1 VKPVSAFEGAL
12 ARAFGV
18 TRLKEAQ
25 VATRRAG
32 SSSAPPDQAIINLY
46 DQFTHGAMSRRQFL
60 DKLAVLAGGTAAAS
74 ALLSTLQND
83 YALAA
88 TVAETDERIEAETV
102 SVPGGPASLSGYLV
116 VPRQAGRRGGVLV
129 IHENRGLNPHIK
141 DVTRRV
147 AAAGFTALGLDY
159 LSPIGGTPA
168 DEDKARDMIGT
179 LKPEDVL
186 ASSKAAISYLKGRS
200 DSNGKAGAV
209 GFCWGGGQVNQLA
222 AADESLDAA
231 VAYYGPQVKGEQVA
245 RIKAPLL
252 LHYGGLDERINAGI
266 PAFEAALKENEK
278 TYQLFVYEGANH
290 AFNTD
295 TNPARYNKE
304 AADLAWGRTIEFFNK
319 ELS

>member
-1 VKPVSAFEGAL
+1 
-12 ARAFGV
+12 
-18 TRLKEAQ
+18 LKEAQ

-32 SSSAPPDQAIINLY
+32 SSSAAPDQAIINLY

-74 ALLSTLQND
+74 ALLSALQND
-83 YALAA
+83 YAFAA
-88 TVAETDERIEAETV
+88 TVAENDERIQDETV
-102 SVPGGPASLSGYLV
+102 SVPGGPASLSGYV
-116 VPRQAGRRGGVLV
+116 VTPRQAGRRGGVLV

-141 DVTRRV
+141 DVTRRA

-186 ASSKAAISYLKGRS
+186 ASSKAAIAYLKGRA

-222 AADESLDAA
+222 AADQTLDAG
-231 VAYYGPQVKGEQVA
+231 VAYYGSQAKGDQVA
-245 RIKAPLL
+245 RIKAPLM
-252 LHYGGLDERINAGI
+252 LHYAGLDERINAGI
-266 PAFEAALKENEK
+266 PAFEAALKENGK

>member
-1 VKPVSAFEGAL
+1 
-12 ARAFGV
+12 
-18 TRLKEAQ
+18 
-25 VATRRAG
+25 
-32 SSSAPPDQAIINLY
+32 
-46 DQFTHGAMSRRQFL
+46 M
-60 DKLAVLAGGTAAAS
+60 
-74 ALLSTLQND
+74 
-83 YALAA
+83 
-88 TVAETDERIEAETV
+88 
-102 SVPGGPASLSGYLV
+102 
-116 VPRQAGRRGGVLV
+116 
-129 IHENRGLNPHIK
+129 
-141 DVTRRV
+141 TRRV

-179 LKPEDVL
+179 LKPEDIL

-231 VAYYGPQVKGEQVA
+231 VAYYGPQAKGDQVA

-266 PAFEAALKENEK
+266 PAFEAALKENKK

>member
-1 VKPVSAFEGAL
+1 
-12 ARAFGV
+12 
-18 TRLKEAQ
+18 

-32 SSSAPPDQAIINLY
+32 SSSAAPDQAIINLY

-83 YALAA
+83 YAFAA

-129 IHENRGLNPHIK
+129 AHENRGLNPHIK

-159 LSPIGGTPA
+159 LSPIGGTPD

-179 LKPEDVL
+179 LKPEDIL

-231 VAYYGPQVKGEQVA
+231 VAYYGPQAKGDQVA

-252 LHYGGLDERINAGI
+252 LHYGALDERINAGI
-266 PAFEAALKENEK
+266 PAFEAALKENKK